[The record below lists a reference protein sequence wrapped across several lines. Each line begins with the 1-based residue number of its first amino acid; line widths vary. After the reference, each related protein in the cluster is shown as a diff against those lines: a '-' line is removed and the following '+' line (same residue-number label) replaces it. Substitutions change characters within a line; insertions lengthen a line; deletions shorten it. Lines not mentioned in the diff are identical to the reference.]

1 MGEDGATVES
11 INITT
16 IINEHVTT
24 KVDVDGQKQLP
35 ISHVEELASLG
46 IIEYIGIENT
56 LNYIINY

>member
-1 MGEDGATVES
+1 LGEDGAIAEL

-24 KVDVDGQKQLP
+24 KAEVDGQEQLP

-46 IIEYIGIENT
+46 IIEYIGIKST
-56 LNYIINY
+56 LDYIINY